1 MNLADAIRRASK
13 APIPLANA
21 TPSAAVAWEE
31 QPFPEPKPAETVGVP
46 ENFVSHVTHTE
57 EDTMSNEP
65 TPDLTE
71 APAPTGTAVRLEM
84 FLTPEQLSSLFRAV
98 AANQHTLMTAREAA
112 SYLRVTASA
121 LEAMATEGE
130 IPGFLVDGRWRFS
143 KQAIDE
149 WLVQQTHVKEAA

>member
-1 MNLADAIRRASK
+1 MNLADAIRRASQ
-13 APIPLANA
+13 APTPLA
-21 TPSAAVAWEE
+21 TPLTTALAWDE
-31 QPFPEPKPAETVGVP
+31 QPFPETRASEPIGVP
-46 ENFVSHVTHTE
+46 ANFVPQSNQTE
-57 EDTMSNEP
+57 EETMSNEP
-65 TPDLTE
+65 AHDLTE
-71 APAPTGTAVRLEM
+71 APAQAGTAVRLEM

-121 LEAMATEGE
+121 LEGMATEGE

>member
-1 MNLADAIRRASK
+1 MNLADAIRRASM
-13 APIPLANA
+13 APTPMA
-21 TPSAAVAWEE
+21 TPLPSALAWDE
-31 QPFPEPKPAETVGVP
+31 QAFPEAQAPQPVGVP
-46 ENFVSHVTHTE
+46 ENFVPQSTHTE
-57 EDTMSNEP
+57 EAIMSNDP

-71 APAPTGTAVRLEM
+71 APAQAGTAVRLEM

-121 LEAMATEGE
+121 LEGMATEGE